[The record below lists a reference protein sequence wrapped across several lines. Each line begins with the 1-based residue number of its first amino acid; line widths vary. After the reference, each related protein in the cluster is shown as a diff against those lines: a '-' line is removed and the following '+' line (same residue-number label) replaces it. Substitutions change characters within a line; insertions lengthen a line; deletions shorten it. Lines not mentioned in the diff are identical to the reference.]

1 MNRTDLKSGR
11 IFAPQKPGY
20 PLQFGRLLTQPPKF
34 RFYPLRVAQKSPSM
48 SIFELV
54 GLRRSNAVNL
64 RQGAARLAC
73 SQRHPCRPFLAIFA
87 AFICVTAA
95 SCATGTITFVPIRDF
110 SISSGVDV
118 VNIDD
123 FEDVV
128 RTNRVKTVFYT
139 EKYFVAQVNGI
150 LYTLESRS
158 YTSFREYREGKLK
171 EPVPWAVFKP
181 AQER

>member
-1 MNRTDLKSGR
+1 MNKIFPPQSKSGC
-11 IFAPQKPGY
+11 
-20 PLQFGRLLTQPPKF
+20 T
-34 RFYPLRVAQKSPSM
+34 
-48 SIFELV
+48 
-54 GLRRSNAVNL
+54 
-64 RQGAARLAC
+64 
-73 SQRHPCRPFLAIFA
+73 FLAIFA
-87 AFICVTAA
+87 AFMCLTAA
-95 SCATGTITFVPIRDF
+95 SCATGKINFVPIRDF
-110 SISSGVDV
+110 SVSSGVDV

-128 RTNRVKTVFYT
+128 RSNRVTTVFYT

-171 EPVPWAVFKP
+171 EPIPWAVFKP